1 MNPRTWLA
9 RQSKLSKFVIG
20 TITLVGAVAS
30 IYAVLGGPPLGK
42 WFSGSD
48 GPSKSVLAEPDIST
62 PTPTLTATPSP
73 APVHLAFS
81 EGTPTVRDN
90 LRLMFEVAR
99 TSGYESEQGD
109 NLRSVA
115 EQAVSSGHYDIAIE
129 AGRVTPYKSDSSE
142 TLKCVA
148 IHAAY
153 AGRFEVAANAASE
166 IPYANVQG
174 RAAKAIAEIKSA
186 LDAGNTPKT
195 ERCRW
200 EKGG

>member
-1 MNPRTWLA
+1 MRWLL

-20 TITLVGAVAS
+20 MIMLVGAVAS
-30 IYAVLGGPPLGK
+30 IYAVLGGPPPGK

-48 GPSKSVLAEPDIST
+48 SPGKSVLAEPDIST
-62 PTPTLTATPSP
+62 PTPTPTSTATPTP
-73 APVHLAFS
+73 APVYLAFS

-99 TSGYESEQGD
+99 TSGYASDQGD

-129 AGRVTPYKSDSSE
+129 AGRVTPYETESSE
-142 TLKCVA
+142 TLRCVA

-153 AGRFEVAANAASE
+153 AGRFEIAVEAASE
-166 IPYANVQG
+166 IPYTSVQG
-174 RAAKAIAEIKSA
+174 GAVKEIAEIKSA

-195 ERCRW
+195 ARCLW
-200 EKGG
+200 EEEG